1 MGDKK
6 NKRILWI
13 FAHTTLRHFEMPI
26 FQELGYEI
34 FCPKKFTIDAGDL
47 SASISYEYDKTLT
60 IPQEDI
66 EYLNGIDFFSELSQE
81 TLSII
86 NKHFGIAF
94 VMLCKECFR
103 SLILGFQG
111 TIVLHVFGLPGKGSY
126 GNVLFDLLGV
136 QLYLQLRKLGD
147 RFIFSY
153 TYENIIEIEPDILRN
168 HGVYMPIGIR
178 ETINNEWKG
187 GDERLLFIC
196 PKINSNSYF
205 HTVYKWFKD
214 NFGDIPHVIGGAQ
227 IIEVTDDTVTGFL
240 SREEYDY
247 NMTSLCGMLY
257 HSQEPRHIHY
267 HPIEAMRNGMPVLF
281 MAGGMLDYLGG
292 KKLPGRCKNIK
303 EARKKIHKLSKNNKY
318 FIRRVVK
325 AQERILKYYTTE
337 YCFPYWKE
345 AMGRIEQSIDSNK
358 IKRQKRV
365 AVILPDVYTGGVLD
379 YSLRFTVIIKKYS
392 EKYND
397 DIEVIF
403 SHLNAKCYDE
413 KTFKI
418 LRDNNIKTRIFWKD
432 IRTSDWIKNTYD
444 FLGINPEKINLEC
457 ENKVTTFC
465 DGMENFKDCDY
476 CFIMADS
483 FEYPLFLLT
492 PYAIVVHDYI
502 QRYLPNM
509 MSKEVIY
516 AKERSQRTADYILTT
531 SKPTYEDA
539 INYAANSPEKVK
551 ITPPLFSINNISC
564 DVTKEELYFIWST
577 NASQHKNHLVVLD
590 ALKEY
595 YEKGGKYS
603 CFVTGTNTEVFKK
616 EGEVS
621 DYNVSQEY
629 VSSVKSKINNIN
641 KKGKKIFIKGNLEKE
656 QYYELLCKSTF
667 VLLPQYGDN
676 GNFTVV
682 DAASCGIPSICSK
695 YPAQQYMNDYLGI
708 KAIYFNPFSK
718 NELVEAL
725 FKMESEYLKISIC
738 NPTKN
743 DLEKFDYLVQGEEL
757 YKIVKSII
765 KA

>member
-34 FCPKKFTIDAGDL
+34 FCPKKYTIDAGDL
-47 SASISYEYDKTLT
+47 STSISYEYDKTLT

-81 TLSII
+81 TLSVI

-111 TIVLHVFGLPGKGSY
+111 TIVLHVFGLAGKGSY

-187 GDERLLFIC
+187 GDERLLFIS

-325 AQERILKYYTTE
+325 AQE
-337 YCFPYWKE
+337 
-345 AMGRIEQSIDSNK
+345 
-358 IKRQKRV
+358 
-365 AVILPDVYTGGVLD
+365 
-379 YSLRFTVIIKKYS
+379 
-392 EKYND
+392 
-397 DIEVIF
+397 
-403 SHLNAKCYDE
+403 
-413 KTFKI
+413 
-418 LRDNNIKTRIFWKD
+418 
-432 IRTSDWIKNTYD
+432 
-444 FLGINPEKINLEC
+444 NP
-457 ENKVTTFC
+457 
-465 DGMENFKDCDY
+465 
-476 CFIMADS
+476 
-483 FEYPLFLLT
+483 
-492 PYAIVVHDYI
+492 
-502 QRYLPNM
+502 
-509 MSKEVIY
+509 
-516 AKERSQRTADYILTT
+516 
-531 SKPTYEDA
+531 
-539 INYAANSPEKVK
+539 
-551 ITPPLFSINNISC
+551 
-564 DVTKEELYFIWST
+564 
-577 NASQHKNHLVVLD
+577 
-590 ALKEY
+590 
-595 YEKGGKYS
+595 
-603 CFVTGTNTEVFKK
+603 
-616 EGEVS
+616 
-621 DYNVSQEY
+621 
-629 VSSVKSKINNIN
+629 
-641 KKGKKIFIKGNLEKE
+641 
-656 QYYELLCKSTF
+656 
-667 VLLPQYGDN
+667 
-676 GNFTVV
+676 
-682 DAASCGIPSICSK
+682 
-695 YPAQQYMNDYLGI
+695 
-708 KAIYFNPFSK
+708 
-718 NELVEAL
+718 
-725 FKMESEYLKISIC
+725 
-738 NPTKN
+738 
-743 DLEKFDYLVQGEEL
+743 
-757 YKIVKSII
+757 
-765 KA
+765 